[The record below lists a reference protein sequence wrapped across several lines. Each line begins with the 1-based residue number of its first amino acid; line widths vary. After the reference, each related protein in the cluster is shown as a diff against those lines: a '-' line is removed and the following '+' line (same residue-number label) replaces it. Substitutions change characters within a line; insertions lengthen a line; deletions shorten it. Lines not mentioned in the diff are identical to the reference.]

1 MAKKDK
7 TVVRKDISRF
17 SWTLGEIRKHKVAY
31 LMVAPFFILF
41 LMFYV
46 LPVVLSVVLS
56 FTVFNMLEFPEFVFF
71 DNYIRLLFDDE
82 VFITAIKNTL
92 IFAVITGPASYLLSL
107 FFAWFINELRPKIRA
122 FLTLVFYAPSIS
134 GAVYLI
140 WAVFFSSDQYGFV
153 NAYLIKFGIINEP
166 VLWFQNTDTI
176 FPLIIVVA
184 LWTSLGTSF
193 LTFIA
198 GFQVVNK
205 DLYEAGAIDGIKNR
219 WQELWYITL
228 PSMRP
233 QMMLS
238 AILAIT
244 GAFGFGGVITA
255 LVGFPSPDYCV
266 HTIMHHLDD
275 YGGARYEM
283 GYASAIAAIL
293 FFMMIG
299 CNLLITRMLRK
310 VGS

>member
-1 MAKKDK
+1 MAKKEQA
-7 TVVRKDISRF
+7 VVRKDISRF
-17 SWTLGEIRKHKVAY
+17 SWTLNEIKKHKVAY

-41 LMFYV
+41 IMFYV
-46 LPVVLSVVLS
+46 VPVVLSVVLS

-107 FFAWFINELRPKIRA
+107 FFAWFINELRPKLRA
-122 FLTLVFYAPSIS
+122 LLTLIFYAPSIS

-153 NAYLIKFGIINEP
+153 NAYLIEFGIINEP
-166 VLWFQNTDTI
+166 VLWFQDTDTI

-233 QMMLS
+233 QLMLS
-238 AILAIT
+238 AILSIT

-283 GYASAIAAIL
+283 GYASAIATIL

>member
-1 MAKKDK
+1 MAKKEQA
-7 TVVRKDISRF
+7 VVRKDISRF
-17 SWTLGEIRKHKVAY
+17 SWTLNEIKKHKVAY

-41 LMFYV
+41 IMFYV
-46 LPVVLSVVLS
+46 VPVVLSVVLS

-107 FFAWFINELRPKIRA
+107 FFAWFINELRPKLRA
-122 FLTLVFYAPSIS
+122 FLTLIFYAPSIS

-153 NAYLIKFGIINEP
+153 NAYLIEFGIINEP
-166 VLWFQNTDTI
+166 ILWFQDTDTI

-238 AILAIT
+238 AILSIT

-275 YGGARYEM
+275 YGGARYEI
-283 GYASAIAAIL
+283 GYASSIAVIL
-293 FFMMIG
+293 FI
-299 CNLLITRMLRK
+299 IMLSSNIIIKKALAK
-310 VGS
+310 VGE